1 MGLWKRIKYS
11 RWQKWRYGRGYSLV
25 DGSRGNG
32 RRYSPENDSY
42 RVMEDDESSR
52 VQ

>member
-1 MGLWKRIKYS
+1 MG
-11 RWQKWRYGRGYSLV
+11 LV

-32 RRYSPENDSY
+32 RRYSQENDSHG
-42 RVMEDDESSR
+42 VMEDDEYSR